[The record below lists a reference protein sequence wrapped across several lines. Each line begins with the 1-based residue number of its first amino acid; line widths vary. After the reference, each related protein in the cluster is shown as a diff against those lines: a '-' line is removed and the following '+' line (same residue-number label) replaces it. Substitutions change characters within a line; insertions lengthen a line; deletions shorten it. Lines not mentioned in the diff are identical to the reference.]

1 VVNEA
6 KYIAAVEVVIFKA
19 EHLLHSHVQKMPMI
33 DELSAQIQA
42 CFMGHSLQFKQC
54 ILACFEGSSIR
65 LTVAGLTV
73 NHRHMQTAFAMGR
86 HLRLGAKSPLLHLLP
101 KIVDIILDYAFQ
113 DAFLSAIIS
122 PSSTIVVELE
132 NIWLSDEVDWDNG
145 QALIPTSNSEVM
157 SPASRTSSLSS
168 HPSFSLHTA
177 LPEAT
182 CLPFFPNQSKPFS
195 IVGPSAS
202 CGTLLANTSLSR
214 LDTQSCVAP
223 SSLRASG
230 VPSSFNDNTLQSPVP
245 ERRNSLFRQ
254 PDRCSPGLPETV
266 QRVMISAGA
275 KMDQLSD
282 QLQALTAEA
291 LLLDVTDML
300 IEKRGAKGEKNVDST
315 ASTIANLK
323 KLLCIR
329 EEQMAVLQAQLALSL
344 QQVGTL
350 EDSLVGAMANS
361 FLNPEVR
368 TEILEVPVEVRT
380 LQQEIKE
387 VRVVEQV
394 PFVQEKVVYVPS
406 PQVVK
411 HTEKI
416 VAVTKEVPK
425 MIVREVIVH
434 QPFQVE
440 IIRDIPVEIQVPIE
454 VETIKE
460 KIVTLQ
466 TEKIVTLPVDRIV
479 EKEVVQIQVVEL
491 TKEIPVPVI
500 QVLSCVFV
508 CHGLCVCGGWR
519 VCVTE
524 WTY

>member
-1 VVNEA
+1 
-6 KYIAAVEVVIFKA
+6 
-19 EHLLHSHVQKMPMI
+19 
-33 DELSAQIQA
+33 
-42 CFMGHSLQFKQC
+42 
-54 ILACFEGSSIR
+54 
-65 LTVAGLTV
+65 
-73 NHRHMQTAFAMGR
+73 
-86 HLRLGAKSPLLHLLP
+86 
-101 KIVDIILDYAFQ
+101 
-113 DAFLSAIIS
+113 
-122 PSSTIVVELE
+122 
-132 NIWLSDEVDWDNG
+132 
-145 QALIPTSNSEVM
+145 
-157 SPASRTSSLSS
+157 
-168 HPSFSLHTA
+168 
-177 LPEAT
+177 
-182 CLPFFPNQSKPFS
+182 
-195 IVGPSAS
+195 
-202 CGTLLANTSLSR
+202 
-214 LDTQSCVAP
+214 
-223 SSLRASG
+223 
-230 VPSSFNDNTLQSPVP
+230 
-245 ERRNSLFRQ
+245 
-254 PDRCSPGLPETV
+254 
-266 QRVMISAGA
+266 MISTGA

-425 MIVREVIVH
+425 MVVREVIVH